1 MRRIIIIGTALA
13 VLGGVGVAYAATSSF
28 NSYTASYSFSPS
40 KAGSPSKPSAFTE
53 NELWNAKG
61 TNGHQTAPLK
71 HIGVTIYGIK
81 VDGKDFPVCTESMI
95 NTAGN
100 AKGWNKVCPKGSQ
113 IGGGPT
119 EAALVPANSPTSQG
133 SPCHPY
139 LFVYNGGQG
148 KQTFFF
154 TETPY
159 APSPQYTCANGAVVT
174 GSAAAYTGTYKNVGK
189 NWVFSLV
196 VPPAE
201 STMAGGL
208 AGIYASLIK
217 LQVTFPKLTK
227 KVKGKTVMYGASVAC
242 KGGKRPYS
250 TTFTAQNY
258 QGQSPPS
265 GTTVVSGSAK
275 C

>member
-1 MRRIIIIGTALA
+1 MKRFIMIGAALA
-13 VLGGVGVAYAATSSF
+13 VLGGVGAAYAASDF
-28 NSYTASYSFSPS
+28 NTYTATYTFKPS
-40 KAGSPSKPSAFTE
+40 KAGSVAKPSPYAEHEVWT
-53 NELWNAKG
+53 AHG

-71 HIGVTIYGIK
+71 HIVVKTYGIK
-81 VDGKDFPVCTESMI
+81 VDGKDFPVCTASMI
-95 NTAGN
+95 NSAGN

-113 IGGGPT
+113 VGGGPT
-119 EAALVPANSPTSQG
+119 EAALIPSTTPTASG

-148 KQTFFF
+148 KQTFFY

-159 APSPQYTCANGAVVT
+159 APGPQYTCANGAVST

-189 NWVFSLV
+189 QWIFNLV

-208 AGIYASLIK
+208 AGVYASLIK
-217 LQVTFPKLTK
+217 LDVQFPKLTK
-227 KVKGKTVMYGASVAC
+227 KVKGKTVAYGESFAC
-242 KGGKRPYS
+242 LKGKRPYS

-258 QGQSPPS
+258 QGQSPS
-265 GTTVVSGSAK
+265 TQTTTVKGSAK